1 MFERTEWF
9 SYHSNLNKGDEETMY
24 KDMISVTDELIFNL
38 YFLNYKYIEYR
49 IINHKY
55 YLINRAGEKYKFE
68 LQLIAEIPDEI
79 LEQYSIDEIVDGCNN
94 NDNKFQPL
102 ISMLTFSPKEM
113 LIMNILFSNYLNT
126 KSNMT
131 PEISFKDIEFYRK
144 KSSSYK
150 DVTINDITAESY
162 RNIINGLIDK
172 RLYLKTEDKFRKT
185 AKKNYGVSGR
195 EFEQQL
201 LTIYDPYLS
210 SSNNISFKY
219 SFGTFGEVIRLS
231 RRYSCCVPAKCY
243 HYSLNQA
250 IYNVVA
256 CDIGRHLYYDL
267 YRRKKP
273 PKMELYENHM
283 YSFKMDFESYFEI
296 IYGKYKKNKARQRK
310 VFYKELKKILEEFTK
325 ERKIEIFELVTD
337 YKDFL
342 KGKGSIIKID
352 YIDAC
357 LRNELEDIK

>member
-1 MFERTEWF
+1 
-9 SYHSNLNKGDEETMY
+9 MY
-24 KDMISVTDELIFNL
+24 KDMISVTDEIIFNL
-38 YFLNYKYIEYR
+38 YMLQYKYIESR

-55 YLINRAGEKYKFE
+55 YLVNKGGERYKFDLE
-68 LQLIAEIPDEI
+68 LIAEIPESL
-79 LEQYSIDEIVDGCNN
+79 LEQYSIDEIVDGCHN
-94 NDNKFQPL
+94 NDNKFHSL
-102 ISMLTFSPKEM
+102 ISMLTFSSKEM

-256 CDIGRHLYYDL
+256 CDIGRHLYVDL
-267 YRRKKP
+267 YAHKTPSKY
-273 PKMELYENHM
+273 ELYDEHEI
-283 YSFKMDFESYFEI
+283 SFNMNFDSYFEI
-296 IYGKYKKNKARQRK
+296 IYGKYKKNMIRQRK
-310 VFYKELKKILEEFTK
+310 RFYEELKKIFSEFVK
-325 ERKIEIFELVTD
+325 EGKIERYEFITD
-337 YKDFL
+337 YNDFI
-342 KGKGSIIKID
+342 KGKGSTIKIT
-352 YIDAC
+352 YIDVY
-357 LRNELEDIK
+357 LRLELSNIK

>member
-1 MFERTEWF
+1 
-9 SYHSNLNKGDEETMY
+9 MY
-24 KDMISVTDELIFNL
+24 KDMISVTDEIIFNL
-38 YFLNYKYIEYR
+38 YMLQYKYIEYK

-55 YLINRAGEKYKFE
+55 YLINKTGEKYKFE
-68 LQLIAEIPDEI
+68 LQLITEIPDEM
-79 LEQYSIDEIVDGCNN
+79 LDKYSIDEIVDGCET
-94 NDNKFQPL
+94 NDDRFRTL
-102 ISMLTFSPKEM
+102 ISKLTFSPKEM

-150 DVTINDITAESY
+150 DVVINDITAESY

-172 RLYLKTEDKFRKT
+172 RLYLKTEENFRKT

-231 RRYSCCVPAKCY
+231 RRYSCCVPNKCY
-243 HYSLNQA
+243 HYSFNQA

-267 YRRKKP
+267 YRRRKPSKK
-273 PKMELYENHM
+273 ELYDNHM

-296 IYGKYKKNKARQRK
+296 LYGKYKKNMVRQRK
-310 VFYKELKKILEEFTK
+310 SFYEHLKEILNTFQEAGSIETYEF
-325 ERKIEIFELVTD
+325 ITD

-342 KGKGSIIKID
+342 KGKGSTIEID
-352 YIDAC
+352 YIDIY
-357 LRNELEDIK
+357 LRNELENIK